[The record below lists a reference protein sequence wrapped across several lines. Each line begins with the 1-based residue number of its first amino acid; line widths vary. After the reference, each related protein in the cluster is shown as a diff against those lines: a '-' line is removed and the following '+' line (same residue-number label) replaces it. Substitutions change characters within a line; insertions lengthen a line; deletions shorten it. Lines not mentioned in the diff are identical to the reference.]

1 MTTGRSVV
9 AAEKSRSEAG
19 CDSYKFI
26 AYGPPVMRR
35 WIYAIPARLRAMLF
49 RRRIERDLDDELA
62 FHVAMQ
68 TRANARAGM
77 SDAEAYRRARI
88 EIDGVE
94 QTKDRSRDV
103 LPLRWARDA
112 MQDVRYGLRGLR
124 KSPRFT
130 IAAGLTVV
138 LGVGA
143 NATIFSVLNPLL
155 FKPLP
160 YPEPDRIVNVF
171 RTSPQSDR
179 WPHSMANYLDH
190 RARNTVFDQLAAVDW
205 QDTSL
210 AEPGQPAERL
220 FTLRTTGNFFALFGV
235 GPLLGRTYT
244 DVDDHTGAEEVA
256 VLSYGFWQRRF
267 NGDPTIVGRSIRL
280 NGGKTAVVG
289 VMPRDFEYPLFWGN
303 IDMWR
308 PFAATVQQRQD
319 RGNNFLREFARL
331 KPGVT
336 LAQADAAMKAIDK
349 QILAENT
356 NLDRRGGV
364 RVAELSI
371 VNTVMRRMS
380 AFAFGL
386 TFLVLLISCVNLAN
400 LQLARTAARAREFAI
415 RGAIGGGK
423 GRLLRQSLTD
433 SLVLSIVG
441 GAIAIPLSFWCTRLI
456 GSRQFADLQGVRVV
470 LEPTTLAFAFG
481 CAVVTGVIFGAVPA
495 WLASRAD
502 VNDVLKQNP
511 QSMTAGRGP
520 QRFRQGL
527 IVAEIAFA
535 LIILAGAVSLVR
547 GLQRITAVDPGW
559 RVDGLLAARINLVGL
574 TYIDPVARRT
584 FFQTLRD
591 RAAEI
596 PGVTNAAVSSSSVP
610 TGTFSTSTTFLVEG
624 RTDPVLAYNER
635 VTPEYF
641 ATLQLP
647 LRRGRLF
654 TPDDRF
660 GRTPVMVINEAMARA
675 LWPGEDPIGKR
686 IGNRGGNPNW
696 REVVGVV
703 GDITFPS
710 FGASSSVDTEFQAFQ
725 PLAQTGTQFVN
736 ILLRTNRD
744 PEAIAAELRRV
755 VSALDRDVPVYGLV
769 TARAAAERQ
778 TANLRLLAN
787 VLAGFAGLGLLLAAL
802 GIFGVVSYST
812 AQRAGELGM
821 RMALGARQSVVLW
834 LVLKQGVALTMA
846 GAGVGLAGGLALG
859 RVLSSLMP
867 NLPAPEFSI
876 VLGAFAFMVFV
887 ALVAFSIPAWRAS
900 KTNPMRVLRHE

>member
-1 MTTGRSVV
+1 
-9 AAEKSRSEAG
+9 
-19 CDSYKFI
+19 
-26 AYGPPVMRR
+26 MRR
-35 WIYAIPARLRAMLF
+35 WIYAIPARLKAILLRQ
-49 RRRIERDLDDELA
+49 RIERDLDDELA

-68 TRANARAGM
+68 TRANAAEGM
-77 SDAEAYRRARI
+77 SDADAYRRARI
-88 EIDGVE
+88 ELDGVE
-94 QTKDRSRDV
+94 QTKERSRDV

-112 MQDVRYGLRGLR
+112 MQDVRFGLRSLR

-130 IAAGLTVV
+130 IAAVLTVV

-190 RARNTVFDQLAAVDW
+190 RARNTVFEHLAAINW
-205 QDTSL
+205 EDTSL

-235 GPLLGRTYT
+235 APLFGRTYP
-244 DVDDHTGAEEVA
+244 DADDQTGAAEIA

-267 NGDPTIVGRSIRL
+267 NGDPAIIGRSIRL
-280 NGGKTAVVG
+280 NAGNTTVVG

-303 IDMWR
+303 IDIWR
-308 PFAATVQQRQD
+308 PFAASAEQRQD

-336 LAQADAAMKAIDK
+336 LEQADAAMKAVDK
-349 QILAENT
+349 QILTENA
-356 NLDRRGGV
+356 NLDRRGGI
-364 RVAELSI
+364 RVAELSL
-371 VNTVMRRMS
+371 VNPVMRRMS

-386 TFLVLLISCVNLAN
+386 TFLVLLIACVNLAN

-441 GAIAIPLSFWCTRLI
+441 GAIAIPLSFWCTQLI
-456 GSRQFADLQGVRVV
+456 ATRQFADLQGVRIT
-470 LEPTTLAFAFG
+470 LEPATLAFALA
-481 CAVVTGVIFGAVPA
+481 CAVITGVIFGAVPA
-495 WLASRAD
+495 WLASRSD
-502 VNDVLKQNP
+502 INDVLKQNP

-535 LIILAGAVSLVR
+535 LIMLAGAVSLVR

-559 RVDGLLAARINLVGL
+559 RVDGVLTARLNLPAVGPNY
-574 TYIDPVARRT
+574 TTPEARRT

-591 RAAEI
+591 RVAEI
-596 PGVTNAAVSSSSVP
+596 PGVTHAAVSSSSVP
-610 TGTFSTSTTFLVEG
+610 TGTFSTSTAFLIEG

-660 GRTPVMVINEAMARA
+660 GRTPVIVINEAMARS

-710 FGASSSVDTEFQAFQ
+710 FGASSSVDTQFQAFQ

-736 ILLRTNRD
+736 ILLRTDREPD
-744 PEAIAAELRRV
+744 AITSELRRV
-755 VSALDRDVPVYGLV
+755 VSTLDRDLPVYGLM
-769 TARAAAERQ
+769 TARAAEQRQ
-778 TANLRLLAN
+778 TASLQLLAN
-787 VLAGFAGLGLLLAAL
+787 VLAGFAALGLLLAAL

-812 AQRAGELGM
+812 ALRAGELGM

-834 LVLKQGVALTMA
+834 LVLKQGVSLTMV
-846 GAGVGLAGGLALG
+846 GVAVGMAGGLALG

-867 NLPAPEFSI
+867 NLPAPEVSI
-876 VLGAFAFMVFV
+876 VIGTFAFMVFV
-887 ALVAFSIPAWRAS
+887 ALAAFSIPAWRAS
-900 KTNPMRVLRHE
+900 KTNPMLVLRHE

>member
-1 MTTGRSVV
+1 
-9 AAEKSRSEAG
+9 
-19 CDSYKFI
+19 
-26 AYGPPVMRR
+26 MRR
-35 WIYAIPARLRAMLF
+35 WIHAIPARLKAIFLRQ
-49 RRRIERDLDDELA
+49 RVEQDLDDELA

-68 TRANARAGM
+68 TRTNAREGM
-77 SDAEAYRRARI
+77 NEAEAYRRARV
-88 EIDGVE
+88 EIGGVE
-94 QTKDRSRDV
+94 QTKERSRDV

-130 IAAGLTVV
+130 IAAVLTVV

-143 NATIFSVLNPLL
+143 NATIFSALNPLL

-190 RARNTVFDQLAAVDW
+190 RARNTVFEHLAAINW
-205 QDTSL
+205 EDTSL

-235 GPLLGRTYT
+235 GPLIGRTYT
-244 DVDDHTGAEEVA
+244 DADDQAGAAEVA
-256 VLSYGFWQRRF
+256 VLSYGFWQRHF
-267 NGDPTIVGRSIRL
+267 NGDPAIIGRPIRI
-280 NGGKTAVVG
+280 NAGYTTVVG

-303 IDMWR
+303 IDIWR
-308 PFAATVQQRQD
+308 PFAASAQQRQD

-336 LAQADAAMKAIDK
+336 LEQADAAMKAIDK

-356 NLDRRGGV
+356 NLDRRGGI
-364 RVAELSI
+364 RLAELSL
-371 VNTVMRRMS
+371 VNPVMRRMS

-386 TFLVLLISCVNLAN
+386 TFLVLLIACVNLAN

-456 GSRQFADLQGVRVV
+456 ATRQFADLQGVRIM
-470 LEPTTLAFAFG
+470 LEPATLAFAFA
-481 CAVVTGVIFGAVPA
+481 CAMITGLIFGAVPA

-502 VNDVLKQNP
+502 INDVLKQNP

-535 LIILAGAVSLVR
+535 LIMLAGAVSLVR

-559 RVDGLLAARINLVGL
+559 RVDGVLAARLNLPPVGPNY
-574 TYIDPVARRT
+574 TTPEARRV

-591 RAAEI
+591 RVAEI
-596 PGVTNAAVSSSSVP
+596 AGVTHAAVSSSSVP
-610 TGTFSTSTTFLVEG
+610 TATFGTSTTFAIEG

-641 ATLQLP
+641 ETLKVP

-654 TPDDRF
+654 TADDRF
-660 GRTPVMVINEAMARA
+660 GRTPVIVINEAMARA
-675 LWPGEDPIGKR
+675 MWPGEDPIGKR
-686 IGNRGGNPNW
+686 IGNRGPNPNW

-710 FGASSSVDTEFQAFQ
+710 FGASSSIDTPFQVFM

-736 ILLRTNRD
+736 ILLRTDREPD
-744 PEAIAAELRRV
+744 AIGAELRRV
-755 VSALDRDVPVYGLV
+755 VSALDPDLPVYGLV
-769 TARAAAERQ
+769 TARAAEERQ
-778 TANLRLLAN
+778 TSSLRLLGN
-787 VLAGFAGLGLLLAAL
+787 VLAAFSGLGLLLAAL

-834 LVLKQGVALTMA
+834 LVLKQGVGLTIV
-846 GAGVGLAGGLALG
+846 GVAVGMAGGLALG

-867 NLPAPEFSI
+867 NLPGPELS
-876 VLGAFAFMVFV
+876 VVAGAFTFMVLV
-887 ALVAFSIPAWRAS
+887 ALAAFSIPAWRAS
-900 KTNPMRVLRHE
+900 KTSPMLVLRHE

>member
-1 MTTGRSVV
+1 M
-9 AAEKSRSEAG
+9 AW
-19 CDSYKFI
+19 
-26 AYGPPVMRR
+26 RR
-35 WIYAIPARLRAMLF
+35 WIHAIPARLKAIVY
-49 RRRIERDLDDELA
+49 RRRTEQDLDDELA

-68 TRANARAGM
+68 TRANAGEGM

-94 QTKDRSRDV
+94 QTKERSRDV

-130 IAAGLTVV
+130 IAAVLTVV

-160 YPEPDRIVNVF
+160 YPEPERIVNVF

-190 RARNTVFDQLAAVDW
+190 RARNTVFEHLAAINW
-205 QDTSL
+205 EDTSL
-210 AEPGQPAERL
+210 AEPAQPAERL

-235 GPLLGRTYT
+235 GPLVGRTYT
-244 DVDDHTGAEEVA
+244 DADDQTGAAEVA

-267 NGDPTIVGRSIRL
+267 NGDPAIIGRSIRL
-280 NGGKTAVVG
+280 NAGNTTVVG

-303 IDMWR
+303 IDIWR
-308 PFAATVQQRQD
+308 PFAASAQQRQD

-336 LAQADAAMKAIDK
+336 LEQADAAMKAIDK

-356 NLDRRGGV
+356 NLDRRGGI

-371 VNTVMRRMS
+371 VNPVMRRMS

-386 TFLVLLISCVNLAN
+386 TFLVLLIACVNLAN

-441 GAIAIPLSFWCTRLI
+441 GAVAIPLSYWCTRLI
-456 GSRQFADLQGVRVV
+456 ATRQFADLQGVRIT
-470 LEPTTLAFAFG
+470 LEPATLAFAFG
-481 CAVVTGVIFGAVPA
+481 CAVITGLIFGAVPA

-502 VNDVLKQNP
+502 INDVLKQNP

-527 IVAEIAFA
+527 IVAEITFA

-559 RVDGLLAARINLVGL
+559 RVDGVLAARLNLVGPN
-574 TYIDPVARRT
+574 YSDPVTRRA

-591 RAAEI
+591 RVAEI
-596 PGVTNAAVSSSSVP
+596 PGVASAAVSSSSVP
-610 TGTFSTSTTFLVEG
+610 TATFGTSTSFAVEG
-624 RTDPVLAYNER
+624 RTDPALAYNER

-641 ATLQLP
+641 STLQVP

-654 TPDDRF
+654 TADDRF
-660 GRTPVMVINEAMARA
+660 GRTPVMVINETMARA

-686 IGNRGGNPNW
+686 IGNRGPNPNW
-696 REVVGVV
+696 REVIGIV
-703 GDITFPS
+703 GDVTFPS
-710 FGASSSVDTEFQAFQ
+710 FGASSSVDTELQTYQ
-725 PLAQTGTQFVN
+725 PLAQTGTAFVN
-736 ILLRTNRD
+736 ILLRTDRQPD
-744 PEAIAAELRRV
+744 VIASELRRI
-755 VSALDRDVPVYGLV
+755 VSALDRDLPVYGLI
-769 TARAAAERQ
+769 TARAAEQRQ
-778 TANLRLLAN
+778 TANLRLLAT
-787 VLAGFAGLGLLLAAL
+787 VLAGFAGLGLLLAAI

-834 LVLKQGVALTMA
+834 LVLKQGVGLTMV

-859 RVLSSLMP
+859 RLLSSLMP
-867 NLPAPEFSI
+867 NLPAPEFAI

-887 ALVAFSIPAWRAS
+887 TLAAFSIPAWRAS
-900 KTNPMRVLRHE
+900 KTNPMLVLRHE

>member
-1 MTTGRSVV
+1 M
-9 AAEKSRSEAG
+9 EW
-19 CDSYKFI
+19 
-26 AYGPPVMRR
+26 RR
-35 WIYAIPARLRAMLF
+35 WIYAIPARLKAVVY
-49 RRRIERDLDDELA
+49 RRRTEQDLDDELA

-68 TRANARAGM
+68 TRANAQGGM
-77 SDAEAYRRARI
+77 TDAEAHRRARV

-94 QTKDRSRDV
+94 QTKERSRDV

-130 IAAGLTVV
+130 IAAMLTVV

-160 YPEPDRIVNVF
+160 YPEPERIVNVF
-171 RTSPQSDR
+171 RTSPQSIR

-190 RARNTVFDQLAAVDW
+190 RARNTVFEHLTAVSFE
-205 QDTSL
+205 DTSL

-220 FTLRTTGNFFALFGV
+220 YTLRTTGNFFALFGV
-235 GPLLGRTYT
+235 GPLIGRTYT
-244 DVDDHTGAEEVA
+244 DADDQTGAAEVV
-256 VLSYGFWQRRF
+256 VLSYGFWQRHF
-267 NGDPTIVGRSIRL
+267 NGDPTIVGRPIRI
-280 NGGKTAVVG
+280 NAGNTTVVG

-303 IDMWR
+303 IDIWR
-308 PFAATVQQRQD
+308 PFAASAQQRQD
-319 RGNNFLREFARL
+319 RGNNFLREFGRL

-336 LAQADAAMKAIDK
+336 ADQAEAAMKAINL
-349 QILAENT
+349 QLLEENA
-356 NLDRRGGV
+356 NLDRSGGI
-364 RVAELSI
+364 RLEALSI
-371 VNTVMRRMS
+371 ANPVMRRMS

-386 TFLVLLISCVNLAN
+386 TFLVLLIACVNLAN

-423 GRLLRQSLTD
+423 GRLLRQSLAD
-433 SLVLSIVG
+433 SLVLSVVG
-441 GAIAIPLSFWCTRLI
+441 GVIAIPLSFWCTRLI
-456 GSRQFADLQGVRVV
+456 ATRQFAGLQDVRVV
-470 LEPTTLAFAFG
+470 LEPATLVFAFG
-481 CAVVTGVIFGAVPA
+481 CAVLTGLIFGAVPA

-511 QSMTAGRGP
+511 QSMTAGPGP
-520 QRFRQGL
+520 RRFRQGL

-559 RVDGLLAARINLVGL
+559 RVDGVLAARLNLPQVGPAY
-574 TYIDPVARRT
+574 TTPEARRV

-596 PGVTNAAVSSSSVP
+596 PGVTHAAVSSSSVP
-610 TGTFSTSTTFLVEG
+610 TATFSTSTTFAVEG
-624 RTDPVLAYNER
+624 RTEPVLAYNER

-641 ATLQLP
+641 DTLQLP
-647 LRRGRLF
+647 LRRGRLI

-660 GRTPVMVINEAMARA
+660 GRTPVMVINDAMARA

-686 IGNRGGNPNW
+686 IGNRGPNPNW
-696 REVVGVV
+696 RQVVGVV

-710 FGASSSVDTEFQAFQ
+710 FGTSGNVDTEFQTFQ

-736 ILLRTNRD
+736 ILLRTDREPD
-744 PEAIAAELRRV
+744 AISSDLRRI
-755 VSALDRDVPVYGLV
+755 VSTLDRDLPVYGLM
-769 TARAAAERQ
+769 TARAAEQRQ

-812 AQRAGELGM
+812 AQRASELGM
-821 RMALGARQSVVLW
+821 RMALGARQSVVMW
-834 LVLKQGVALTMA
+834 LVLKQGVGLTMV
-846 GAGVGLAGGLALG
+846 GAGVGLAGGIALG
-859 RVLSSLMP
+859 RVLASLMP
-867 NLPAPEFSI
+867 NLPSPE
-876 VLGAFAFMVFV
+876 VWVLLGAFTGMVLV
-887 ALVAFSIPAWRAS
+887 ALAAFTIPAWRAS
-900 KTNPMRVLRHE
+900 KTSPMLVLRHE

>member
-1 MTTGRSVV
+1 M
-9 AAEKSRSEAG
+9 EW
-19 CDSYKFI
+19 
-26 AYGPPVMRR
+26 RR
-35 WIYAIPARLRAMLF
+35 WIFAIPARLKAIVRT
-49 RRRIERDLDDELA
+49 RQVEKDLEDELA

-68 TRANARAGM
+68 TRANTRDGM
-77 SDAEAYRRARI
+77 SEAEAHRRARL
-88 EIDGVE
+88 EIGGVQQVKE
-94 QTKDRSRDV
+94 RSRDV

-130 IAAGLTVV
+130 IAAVLTVV

-160 YPEPDRIVNVF
+160 YSEPERIVNVF

-190 RARNTVFDQLAAVDW
+190 RTRNTVFDHLSAINWEDASFAD
-205 QDTSL
+205 
-210 AEPGQPAERL
+210 PGQPAERL
-220 FTLRTTGNFFALFGV
+220 FALRTTGNFFAVFGV
-235 GPLLGRTYT
+235 GPLIGRAFT
-244 DVDDHTGAEEVA
+244 DADDQTGAEPVV
-256 VLSYGFWQRRF
+256 VLSHGFWHRRF
-267 NGDPTIVGRSIRL
+267 NGDPAIVGRSMRL
-280 NGGKTAVVG
+280 DGANATVVG
-289 VMPRDFEYPLFWGN
+289 VMPRDFDYPLFWGH
-303 IDMWR
+303 IDLWR
-308 PFAATVQQRQD
+308 PFAATAQLRQD
-319 RGNNFLREFARL
+319 RGTNFLREFGRL

-336 LAQADAAMKAIDK
+336 PDQADAAMKAIDK
-349 QILAENT
+349 QILAENA
-356 NLDRRGGV
+356 NLDRRSGV
-364 RVAELSI
+364 RIAALNI
-371 VNTVMRRMS
+371 VNPVMRRMS

-386 TFLVLLISCVNLAN
+386 TFLVLLIACVNLAN

-423 GRLLRQSLTD
+423 GRLLRQSLTE

-441 GAIAIPLSFWCTRLI
+441 GAIAIPLSYWCTRLI
-456 GSRQFADLQGVRVV
+456 ATQQFAELPGVRIV
-470 LEPTTLAFAFG
+470 LEPATLAFALA
-481 CAVVTGVIFGAVPA
+481 CALITGLIFGVVPA

-511 QSMTAGRGP
+511 QSMTAGPRHH
-520 QRFRQGL
+520 RFRQGL

-559 RVDGLLAARINLVGL
+559 RVDGMLAARLNLVGPNY
-574 TYIDPVARRT
+574 TDPVVRRS

-591 RAAEI
+591 RVADI
-596 PGVTNAAVSSSSVP
+596 PGVSSAAVSSSSVP
-610 TGTFSTSTTFLVEG
+610 TATFGTSTTFAIEG
-624 RTDPVLAYNER
+624 RTDPSLAYNER

-641 ATLQLP
+641 ETLNIP
-647 LRRGRLF
+647 LRRGRLL
-654 TPDDRF
+654 TSDDRF
-660 GRTPVMVINEAMARA
+660 GKTPVMVINEAMARA

-686 IGNRGGNPNW
+686 IGFRGSNPNW

-710 FGASSSVDTEFQAFQ
+710 FGASSSVDTEFQTYQ

-736 ILLRTNRD
+736 ILLRTDREPD
-744 PEAIAAELRRV
+744 AVAAELRRV
-755 VSALDRDVPVYGLV
+755 VSAIDRDVPVYGLV
-769 TARAAAERQ
+769 TARAAEQRQ
-778 TANLRLLAN
+778 TANLRLLGN
-787 VLAGFAGLGLLLAAL
+787 VLAGFALLGLMLAAL

-834 LVLKQGVALTMA
+834 LVLEQGVRVTV
-846 GAGVGLAGGLALG
+846 AGVVAGFVGGVALG
-859 RVLSSLMP
+859 RVLSSMMP
-867 NLPAPEFSI
+867 NLPAPEFA
-876 VLGAFAFMVFV
+876 VMAGAFAGMVLV
-887 ALVAFSIPAWRAS
+887 ALAAFSIPAWRAS
-900 KTNPMRVLRHE
+900 RTNPMLVLRHE

>member
-1 MTTGRSVV
+1 
-9 AAEKSRSEAG
+9 
-19 CDSYKFI
+19 
-26 AYGPPVMRR
+26 MRR
-35 WIYAIPARLRAMLF
+35 WMHAIPARLKAIFL

-68 TRANARAGM
+68 TRANAREGM
-77 SDAEAYRRARI
+77 TESEAHRRARV
-88 EIDGVE
+88 EIGGVE
-94 QTKDRSRDV
+94 QVKERSRDV
-103 LPLRWARDA
+103 LPLRWLRDA

-130 IAAGLTVV
+130 IAAVLTVV

-160 YPEPDRIVNVF
+160 YPEPERIVNVF

-190 RARNTVFDQLAAVDW
+190 RARNTVFEHLAAIDW
-205 QDTSL
+205 QDTSF

-235 GPLLGRTYT
+235 GPLIGRTYT
-244 DVDDHTGAEEVA
+244 DADDQTGAAEVV

-267 NGDPTIVGRSIRL
+267 NGDPTIVGRSMRL
-280 NGGKTAVVG
+280 NGGNSTVVG

-303 IDMWR
+303 IDLWR
-308 PFAATVQQRQD
+308 TFAASAQLRQD
-319 RGNNFLREFARL
+319 RGNNFLREFGRL

-336 LAQADAAMKAIDK
+336 PDQAEAAMKAINT
-349 QILAENT
+349 QILEENT
-356 NLDRRGGV
+356 NLDRSGGV
-364 RVAELSI
+364 RIEALNI
-371 VNTVMRRMS
+371 VNPVMRRMS

-386 TFLVLLISCVNLAN
+386 TFLVLLIACVNLAN
-400 LQLARTAARAREFAI
+400 LQLARTAARPREFAI

-433 SLVLSIVG
+433 SLVLSVVG

-456 GSRQFADLQGVRVV
+456 ATRQFADLTGVRVV
-470 LEPTTLAFAFG
+470 LEPATLVFAFG
-481 CAVVTGVIFGAVPA
+481 CAMLTGLIFGAVPA

-502 VNDVLKQNP
+502 INDVLKQNP
-511 QSMTAGRGP
+511 QSMTAGPGP
-520 QRFRQGL
+520 QRFRRGL

-559 RVDGLLAARINLVGL
+559 RVDGVLAGRLNLVGPN
-574 TYIDPVARRT
+574 YIDPASRRT

-591 RAAEI
+591 RVAEI
-596 PGVTNAAVSSSSVP
+596 PGVTHAAVSSSSVP
-610 TGTFSTSTTFLVEG
+610 TATFGASTTFAVEG

-635 VTPEYF
+635 VTAEYF
-641 ATLQLP
+641 ATLQVP
-647 LRRGRLF
+647 LRRGRLL
-654 TPDDRF
+654 TADDRV

-675 LWPGEDPIGKR
+675 LWPAEDPIGKR
-686 IGNRGGNPNW
+686 IGNRGPNPNW

-710 FGASSSVDTEFQAFQ
+710 FGVSSSVDTEFQTYQA
-725 PLAQTGTQFVN
+725 LAQTGTQFVN
-736 ILLRTNRD
+736 ILLRTDRQPD
-744 PEAIAAELRRV
+744 VVAAELRRI
-755 VSALDRDVPVYGLV
+755 VSMLDRDLPVYGLI
-769 TARAAAERQ
+769 TARAAEERQ
-778 TANLRLLAN
+778 TANLRLLGN
-787 VLAGFAGLGLLLAAL
+787 VLAGFAGLGLLLAAI

-821 RMALGARQSVVLW
+821 RMALGARQSAVLW
-834 LVLKQGVALTMA
+834 LVLKQGVGLTMV
-846 GAGVGLAGGLALG
+846 GALVGLGGGLALG
-859 RVLSSLMP
+859 RLLSSMMP
-867 NLPAPEFSI
+867 NLPTPEVAI
-876 VLGAFAFMVFV
+876 LVGAFAGMVLI
-887 ALVAFSIPAWRAS
+887 ALAAFSIPAWRAS
-900 KTNPMRVLRHE
+900 KTNPMLVLRHE